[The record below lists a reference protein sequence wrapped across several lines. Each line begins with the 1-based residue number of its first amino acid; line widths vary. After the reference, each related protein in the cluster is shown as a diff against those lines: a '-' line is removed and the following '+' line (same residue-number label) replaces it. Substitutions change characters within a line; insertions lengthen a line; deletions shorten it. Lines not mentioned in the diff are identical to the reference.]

1 MCQIYD
7 KTSKRGNCIKSEKG
21 IWAAKVWYSKASFLD
36 SAVQRIFSSLSDI
49 HYLVHRIS
57 IFCHC
62 SLNHVSCHTFL
73 GMLMISLRRQHGVIY
88 SEVIEASV
96 KILRM
101 QASDYH
107 FPRTELAGSVSLS
120 ATRIFIL
127 HEALPRLT
135 FIPSI
140 SVLAY
145 WYGRQDGEYSG
156 RNGEASG

>member
-1 MCQIYD
+1 
-7 KTSKRGNCIKSEKG
+7 
-21 IWAAKVWYSKASFLD
+21 
-36 SAVQRIFSSLSDI
+36 
-49 HYLVHRIS
+49 
-57 IFCHC
+57 
-62 SLNHVSCHTFL
+62 
-73 GMLMISLRRQHGVIY
+73 MISLRRQHGVIY

-145 WYGRQDGEYSG
+145 WNGRHDGEYSG
-156 RNGEASG
+156 GNGEASG